1 MKKVKK
7 KAFVAVKL
15 HNLLMK
21 KQPGKTKEFV
31 SASPDG
37 TYALWED
44 TVNWSAVSND
54 PCLGSALV
62 IKVHCFPFAF
72 PFFLIYSVI

>member
-7 KAFVAVKL
+7 KAFVAIKL
-15 HNLLMK
+15 YNLLMK

-37 TYALWED
+37 TYAL
-44 TVNWSAVSND
+44 
-54 PCLGSALV
+54 
-62 IKVHCFPFAF
+62 
-72 PFFLIYSVI
+72 